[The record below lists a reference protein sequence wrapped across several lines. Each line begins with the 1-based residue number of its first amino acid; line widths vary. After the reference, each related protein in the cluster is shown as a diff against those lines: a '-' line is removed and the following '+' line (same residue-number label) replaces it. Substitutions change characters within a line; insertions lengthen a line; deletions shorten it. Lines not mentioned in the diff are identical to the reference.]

1 MPATRTR
8 LMHDAQRS
16 EWIAKLSRDTWF
28 ASLRPEMVDQMLAL
42 AVERRYRPGQ
52 IVYAINAPSSGIF
65 AVLSGNV
72 RMSEYTVDGK
82 LILSG
87 AFSAGV
93 WFGVISEFDGQPRP
107 HTATAVQHTRLLHL
121 SSPAVR
127 ELMAQDWRNCF
138 DLGRC
143 VVALYRRTLH
153 SLSTLR
159 AFDYPARVAQA
170 LLAMSD
176 HEIVICSGDADPR
189 VTQDDLAA
197 AVGVTRQTIHKLLT
211 DWEARGIIERGY
223 GRIRLLNHR
232 TLSRIAA
239 TST

>member
-1 MPATRTR
+1 MAESE
-8 LMHDAQRS
+8 RS
-16 EWIAKLSRDTWF
+16 LWITKLSRDAWF
-28 ASLRPEMVDQMLAL
+28 ASLRPEMVELMLSL

-52 IVYAINAPSSGIF
+52 LVYSINAPPSGIF
-65 AVLSGNV
+65 AVLSGNI
-72 RMSEYTVDGK
+72 RLSEYTVDGK

-93 WFGVISEFDGQPRP
+93 WFGVISEFDGLPRP
-107 HTATAVQHTRLLHL
+107 HTATAVEHTRVLHL
-121 SSPAVR
+121 SSAAVR
-127 ELMAQDWRNCF
+127 EVMSQDWRNCF

-153 SLSTLR
+153 SLSNLR
-159 AFDYPARVAQA
+159 AFDYPARVAQS

-211 DWEARGIIERGY
+211 EWEEKGIIERGY
-223 GRIRLLNHR
+223 GRIRLLNQR
-232 TLSRIAA
+232 MLTRIAS